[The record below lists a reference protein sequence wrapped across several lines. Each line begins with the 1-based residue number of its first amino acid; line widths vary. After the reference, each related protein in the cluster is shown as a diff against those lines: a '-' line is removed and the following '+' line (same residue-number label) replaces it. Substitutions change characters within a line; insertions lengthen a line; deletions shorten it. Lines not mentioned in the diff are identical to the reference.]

1 MNIPDPLLKKEIAL
15 FQNEFLILF
24 LKYNLAF
31 HFDASAGATLLN
43 QFKKKKAFLVHCLL
57 HAVFG
62 NGTKK
67 DPVIKIQLA
76 QSLENNEY
84 WLEIESS
91 GAPENFF
98 GNLERYSEDLGLP
111 GFMLSESPSLLYNL
125 KEEPFEI
132 TAAKDFSGSRIRTL
146 FN

>member
-1 MNIPDPLLKKEIAL
+1 MKTPDPQLKKEIAL
-15 FQNEFLILF
+15 FQNEFLLLF

-31 HFDASAGATLLN
+31 QFDVSAGFALLN

-62 NGTKK
+62 NETKK

-91 GAPENFF
+91 GAPGSFF
-98 GNLERYSEDLGLP
+98 KNLGRYCEDLGLP
-111 GFMLSESPSLLYNL
+111 NFMLSESPSLLYDL
-125 KEEPFEI
+125 REEPFEI
-132 TAAKDFSGSRIRTL
+132 SAAKDFSGSRIRIL
-146 FN
+146 LN